1 MEESSQEATA
11 CRFSNTRSLT
21 HNSIGFQLSSMWWA
35 KILNSSQFLKI
46 RNKSVLRW
54 LGSKMKSR
62 PQLLQDKNLSRRRTR
77 RRGWKMKLCQ
87 LWMTSIT
94 TNDQAQSR
102 LVRSKE
108 FTSTTMNQAE
118 NFQTSIKV
126 ARSKKSSSRIS
137 LTTINTEAWRA
148 SRTVGTTHLTLA
160 LKQHRRGSSC
170 IQTRSPKTTTKS
182 IRLKTTRTIPMQL
195 QELCWARTL
204 KCSRWL
210 TRDRAWIRFWTK
222 EPLVCL
228 RHQTLRFLRIPST
241 LPRSWQLPTLL
252 AR

>member
-1 MEESSQEATA
+1 
-11 CRFSNTRSLT
+11 
-21 HNSIGFQLSSMWWA
+21 
-35 KILNSSQFLKI
+35 
-46 RNKSVLRW
+46 
-54 LGSKMKSR
+54 
-62 PQLLQDKNLSRRRTR
+62 
-77 RRGWKMKLCQ
+77 
-87 LWMTSIT
+87 
-94 TNDQAQSR
+94 
-102 LVRSKE
+102 
-108 FTSTTMNQAE
+108 MNQAE

-148 SRTVGTTHLTLA
+148 SLTVGTTHLTLA

-252 AR
+252 ARKLTLWTAQRKRWTLLAHCKTFTQDTHPALKTCQRIT